1 MDKIEIRDLEC
12 FCHHGMLKEETALG
26 QKFLVSVS
34 LYTDTRRAGT
44 HDDLT
49 FSVDYAEVSHFVY
62 DMMKNTEYKL
72 VEAVA
77 ERIARE
83 VLLRYR
89 VLDAVEVRIKKPWA
103 PILLPM
109 DTVALTIKREWVP
122 IYVGVG
128 SKIGNRRKYIDD
140 AFAGIRNDRYC
151 RKAYMSK
158 IIETKPYG
166 YEDQDSFLNGVIC
179 FETLYSPAELLSF
192 LQRLEQEGKRSRE
205 SEIHWGPRTIDLD
218 ILFYG
223 DEIIQ
228 KRDLIIPHK
237 EINLRRFVLEPLY
250 EVAPFKI
257 HPVFGKT
264 VAELFSELMAQIRE
278 KENKE
283 KKEKQG

>member
-12 FCHHGMLKEETALG
+12 FCHHGMLKEETTLG

-89 VLDAVEVRIKKPWA
+89 ILDAVEVRIKKPWA

-128 SKIGNRRKYIDD
+128 SNIGNRRKYIDD

-158 IIETKPYG
+158 IKIG
-166 YEDQDSFLNGVIC
+166 RASW
-179 FETLYSPAELLSF
+179 
-192 LQRLEQEGKRSRE
+192 RE
-205 SEIHWGPRTIDLD
+205 R
-218 ILFYG
+218 
-223 DEIIQ
+223 
-228 KRDLIIPHK
+228 
-237 EINLRRFVLEPLY
+237 V
-250 EVAPFKI
+250 
-257 HPVFGKT
+257 
-264 VAELFSELMAQIRE
+264 
-278 KENKE
+278 
-283 KKEKQG
+283 

>member
-1 MDKIEIRDLEC
+1 
-12 FCHHGMLKEETALG
+12 
-26 QKFLVSVS
+26 
-34 LYTDTRRAGT
+34 
-44 HDDLT
+44 
-49 FSVDYAEVSHFVY
+49 
-62 DMMKNTEYKL
+62 
-72 VEAVA
+72 
-77 ERIARE
+77 
-83 VLLRYR
+83 
-89 VLDAVEVRIKKPWA
+89 
-103 PILLPM
+103 
-109 DTVALTIKREWVP
+109 
-122 IYVGVG
+122 
-128 SKIGNRRKYIDD
+128 
-140 AFAGIRNDRYC
+140 
-151 RKAYMSK
+151 MSK